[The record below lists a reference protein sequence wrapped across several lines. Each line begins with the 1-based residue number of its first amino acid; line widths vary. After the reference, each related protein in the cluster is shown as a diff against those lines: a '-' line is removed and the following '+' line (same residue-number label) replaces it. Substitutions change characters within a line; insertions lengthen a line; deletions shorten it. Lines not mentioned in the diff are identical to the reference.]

1 MSNSVD
7 ENPQT
12 LVSDNEQ
19 TKRSS
24 PTRRVAA
31 DQSDLELMER
41 SQALINVL
49 KQVDSASDSNLPVL
63 LIGAPGTGKQLVA
76 CAIHQRSARGDQ
88 PFVAVNCG
96 VLPADSIDAEL
107 FGVDQDRRG
116 LWEQADG
123 GTLFLDE
130 ITNTDSSLQTKLL
143 QALQRGEI
151 TRPGSDEARQ
161 VDVRVIAA
169 GCHNLE
175 EDVKAGRFRDDL
187 FDALRTLTIVLPPL
201 RKTHIIEGAQ
211 QVDVQLS
218 GEVWVPLSAIE
229 GWYVARVLNHTG
241 GNKQAAARV
250 LEVDRKTLDRMIK
263 RHHIEY
269 PHGRH
274 RIKASVSGKNF

>member
-1 MSNSVD
+1 
-7 ENPQT
+7 
-12 LVSDNEQ
+12 
-19 TKRSS
+19 
-24 PTRRVAA
+24 
-31 DQSDLELMER
+31 MER
-41 SQALINVL
+41 SQALIDVL
-49 KQVDSASDSNLPVL
+49 KQVDAASDSNLPVL

-76 CAIHQRSARGDQ
+76 CAIHQRSARTDQ

-96 VLPADSIDAEL
+96 AALHADSIDAEL
-107 FGVDQDRRG
+107 FGVDQDRSG

-151 TRPGSDEARQ
+151 TRPGSVEARQ

-187 FDALRTLTIVLPPL
+187 FRALRTLTIVLPPL
-201 RKTHIIEGAQ
+201 RKTHIIEGDQ
-211 QVDVQLS
+211 HVGVQLS
-218 GEVWVPLSAIE
+218 GEVWVPLSVIE

-263 RHHIEY
+263 RHHIDY
-269 PHGRH
+269 PHGRQ
-274 RIKASVSGKNF
+274 RIKASVTS

>member
-1 MSNSVD
+1 
-7 ENPQT
+7 
-12 LVSDNEQ
+12 
-19 TKRSS
+19 
-24 PTRRVAA
+24 
-31 DQSDLELMER
+31 
-41 SQALINVL
+41 
-49 KQVDSASDSNLPVL
+49 
-63 LIGAPGTGKQLVA
+63 
-76 CAIHQRSARGDQ
+76 
-88 PFVAVNCG
+88 
-96 VLPADSIDAEL
+96 
-107 FGVDQDRRG
+107 
-116 LWEQADG
+116 
-123 GTLFLDE
+123 
-130 ITNTDSSLQTKLL
+130 L

>member
-1 MSNSVD
+1 MSNSAD
-7 ENPQT
+7 ENPQA
-12 LVSDNEQ
+12 LVTDNEQ
-19 TKRSS
+19 AKRSS

-41 SQALINVL
+41 SQAFIDVL
-49 KQVDSASDSNLPVL
+49 KQVDSASNSNLPVL
-63 LIGAPGTGKQLVA
+63 IIGAPGTGKQLVA
-76 CAIHQRSARGDQ
+76 CAIHQRSARRDQ

-96 VLPADSIDAEL
+96 ALPADSIDAEL
-107 FGVDQDRRG
+107 FGVDPDRPG

-123 GTLFLDE
+123 GTLFIDE

-143 QALQRGEI
+143 QALQRSEI

-169 GCHNLE
+169 DSHNLE
-175 EDVKAGRFRDDL
+175 EDVAAGRFREAL
-187 FDALRTLTIVLPPL
+187 FQALRTHTIVLPPL
-201 RKTHIIEGAQ
+201 RKAHMIEDDQ
-211 QVDVQLS
+211 QVGVQLS
-218 GEVWVPLSAIE
+218 GEVWVPLSVIE

-263 RHHIEY
+263 RHHIDY
-269 PHGRH
+269 PHGRQ
-274 RIKASVSGKNF
+274 RIKASVTS